1 MSLAR
6 VKTWIAE
13 TLYYSDLNAEFDNI
27 LNNPTSLV
35 AGISPTFANLTTT
48 GTISSTGKITATAAG
63 IDVATSA
70 LGTCYSSTYTPTR
83 AVDGNI
89 SGGTTRLAQ
98 YSRVGNLVTVAGQL
112 QVDTSGAG
120 ASNFT
125 LTLPVAS
132 NLANTFELGGSATAY
147 VTSTTQY
154 PVHIQG
160 HVSGNTADFYFNAAG
175 AATYIISYTYSY
187 LVI

>member
-6 VKTWIAE
+6 VKTWIEE

-27 LNNPTSLV
+27 LNNPTSLI

-63 IDVATSA
+63 IDVATSV

-89 SGGTTRLAQ
+89 SGGTVRLAQ
-98 YSRVGNLVTVAGQL
+98 YSRVGNLVIVAGQL

-125 LTLPVAS
+125 LSLPVAS
-132 NLANTFELGGSATAY
+132 AIANTFEVGGSATAY
-147 VTSTTQY
+147 VTATTQY
-154 PVHIQG
+154 PVYING
-160 HVSGNTADFYFNAAG
+160 NVSANTADFYFNAAG
-175 AATYIISYTYSY
+175 AATYIISYCYGY